1 MLNPQNANRSRTN
14 YDKPSGFRGYL
25 MTGQIHYRFIP
36 SYFLLPSCRLQG
48 RYVGRYA
55 KRDGMPPQIIWWLMS
70 CFSHTCFT
78 LDLYFQGSTLPQVYA
93 PNVNTLVIRVSHGL
107 PTIFI
112 SFQGSENTSIL
123 PNFGIATSYALLKCK
138 SLCSRPRQQSELL
151 SSENC
156 RIVG

>member
-1 MLNPQNANRSRTN
+1 MH
-14 YDKPSGFRGYL
+14 
-25 MTGQIHYRFIP
+25 IV
-36 SYFLLPSCRLQG
+36 
-48 RYVGRYA
+48 VGRIMINHRVLGGTSWQDKFIIVLVHHIFSYHLA
-55 KRDGMPPQIIWWLMS
+55 DCRGGMWGGMRREMGCPPKSFGGWCHVFLTHVS
-70 CFSHTCFT
+70 PARTT

-93 PNVNTLVIRVSHGL
+93 PNVNTLVIRVAHGL

-138 SLCSRPRQQSELL
+138 SLCSSPRQQSELL